1 MSFHCATPS
10 SATPQSP
17 QNRHQKKYIP
27 YPNPK
32 KNSTPENAIE
42 NTMTIHARVMNT
54 LQVRNHTREMCFVSG
69 QKLLGTWMSEEMIW
83 EDDRTFNLVKLLVSG
98 VGLKVAHALYKFS

>member
-1 MSFHCATPS
+1 MSFHSATPY

-27 YPNPK
+27 YLNPK
-32 KNSTPENAIE
+32 NNSTPENAIE
-42 NTMTIHARVMNT
+42 NTMTIHARLTNT
-54 LQVRNHTREMCFVSG
+54 LQVRNHTREMCFISG
-69 QKLLGTWMSEEMIW
+69 QKMLATWMSEEMIF